1 MRVEQHKGRVTYH
14 CDRCPRSMTFSGEKR
29 QIITHATTSGW
40 KCLHG
45 VLKCTEC
52 IDRESI
58 NVARACAAI
67 A

>member
-1 MRVEQHKGRVTYH
+1 
-14 CDRCPRSMTFSGEKR
+14 MTFSGEKR